1 MRDSHRLTLDQAC
14 LRARAL
20 QEVTN
25 GLITTSH
32 AVING
37 LQLMYLSGG
46 SYAVTAEGSELS

>member
-1 MRDSHRLTLDQAC
+1 MVDHYRLP
-14 LRARAL
+14 ARAL

-25 GLITTSH
+25 GLITVSH

-37 LQLMYLSGG
+37 LQLMCLSAG

>member
-1 MRDSHRLTLDQAC
+1 VRDSHRLTLDKAC

-25 GLITTSH
+25 GLITTSQ

-37 LQLMYLSGG
+37 LQLMYSSAE

>member
-1 MRDSHRLTLDQAC
+1 MRDSHRLTLDKGC

-37 LQLMYLSGG
+37 LQLMYLNAG
-46 SYAVTAEGSELS
+46 SYAVAAKGSELS